1 MATPS
6 ENLEKL
12 GLTLPDAPAP
22 VASYVNC
29 VATGNLLHISGGLP
43 FDSEGNLITGKVPGD
58 VSVEDAQNAAKQ
70 VILNRLAVIKGEL
83 GSLERVTKVVSISGF
98 VSSGPDFY
106 DHPKVINGASDF
118 LLEIFGDAGKHSR
131 IALGVSALPLN
142 VCVEI
147 SMIVE
152 FE

>member
-1 MATPS
+1 MPTPS
-6 ENLEKL
+6 ETLAQL
-12 GLTLPDAPAP
+12 GLTLPDVPAP

-29 VATGNLLHISGGLP
+29 MVSGNQVHVSGGLP
-43 FDSEGNLITGKVPGD
+43 VDGEGNLITGKVPTD
-58 VSVEDAQNAAKQ
+58 VPVETAQDAARR
-70 VILNRLAVIKGEL
+70 VILNRLAVVAGEI
-83 GSLERVTKVVSISGF
+83 GSLDRITRIVSISGF
-98 VSSGPDFY
+98 VSSEPDFY

-118 LLEIFGDAGKHSR
+118 LLEVFGDKGKHSR
-131 IALGVSALPLN
+131 IALGVAALPLN